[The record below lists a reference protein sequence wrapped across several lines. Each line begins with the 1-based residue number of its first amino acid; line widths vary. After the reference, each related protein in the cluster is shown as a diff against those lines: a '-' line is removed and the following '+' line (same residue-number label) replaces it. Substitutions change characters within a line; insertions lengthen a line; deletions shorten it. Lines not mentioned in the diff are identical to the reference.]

1 MAKGVREASAI
12 LGAIFVASLFAFPAD
27 ARASADVAAAEMLAR
42 TTYYEG
48 VPYGEARKLTDA
60 GAARLIEMLDD
71 PAEARH
77 HAQIAEVL
85 GMSGR
90 TGAYE
95 AIARAAAAVPTGEVD
110 GATLRKRVA
119 LLAALGHLAR
129 SDDRALADLLAAA
142 RSDASTPAWSH
153 GRLRG
158 PRLSALLR
166 RSALS
171 GLALS
176 GRAEAGEVLR
186 SMLLDA
192 RGPGA
197 AKGAPELARHLEAAL
212 QLQGRV
218 ASEGAE
224 AVFRGGAL
232 AGESR

>member
-1 MAKGVREASAI
+1 MPPGARQTAAI
-12 LGAIFVASLFAFPAD
+12 LGAIFVASLFTFLAD
-27 ARASADVAAAEMLAR
+27 ARASADIGAAEVLAR
-42 TTYYEG
+42 TTYHEG

-90 TGAYE
+90 AGAYE

-110 GATLRKRVA
+110 GAALRTRVA
-119 LLAALGHLAR
+119 VRAALGHLAR

-142 RSDASTPAWSH
+142 TLDGSAPAWSH

-158 PRLSALLR
+158 PRLAALLR
-166 RSALS
+166 RSTLS

-176 GRAEAGEVLR
+176 GRAQAGAALR
-186 SMLLDA
+186 RLLIDA
-192 RGPGA
+192 RRARA
-197 AKGAPELARHLEAAL
+197 ANGAPELARHLEAAL
-212 QLQGRV
+212 QLHGRV

-224 AVFRGGAL
+224 AVFRGDAF
-232 AGESR
+232 AGETR